1 MIYLKLVVLGLELV
15 NQLLRYMQEK
25 RLLDEGA
32 RQEIQRQLEQAAKIV
47 ARAKEIQNEVG
58 KMTDA
63 QVDAALERDY
73 RD

>member
-32 RQEIQRQLEQAAKIV
+32 RQEVQRQLEQAAKIV
-47 ARAKEIQNEVG
+47 ARAKEIQNDVG